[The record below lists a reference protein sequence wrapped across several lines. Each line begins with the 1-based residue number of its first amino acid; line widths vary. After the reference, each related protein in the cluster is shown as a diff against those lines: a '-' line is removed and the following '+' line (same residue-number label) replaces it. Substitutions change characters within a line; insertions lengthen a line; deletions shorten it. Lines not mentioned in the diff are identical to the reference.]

1 MRTVDELIDQHNG
14 SWDEQ
19 LIKDIFLPIDA
30 NNILAI
36 PLSPHLQ
43 EDFVAW
49 HNSRTRIFLL
59 NQCTMESGLISSE
72 ITLFTWRL
80 PVD

>member
-49 HNSRTRIFLL
+49 YKTKNI
-59 NQCTMESGLISSE
+59 
-72 ITLFTWRL
+72 LFSVRSAYHIEW
-80 PVD
+80 DHQFGA